1 MQINSLNN
9 RFFQIALEK
18 ASRILGKPGRLLLLL
33 TTLARK
39 LKQTDFTKE
48 NTVHVKEKF
57 FILGRLLRAYAQ
69 GEYRAV
75 PWKSLLL
82 VVAAILYF
90 INPIDLLP
98 DLMPLVGLTDDFAV
112 LFLVYKS
119 IGTDID
125 NFLMWEKSRM
135 TTPS

>member
-1 MQINSLNN
+1 MQINLNN
-9 RFFQIALEK
+9 HFFQAALQK
-18 ASRILGKPGRLLLLL
+18 ASRILGKPGRLILLLVAL
-33 TTLARK
+33 VRK
-39 LKQTDFTKE
+39 LNQTDFTKGDAAP
-48 NTVHVKEKF
+48 VKEKF

-69 GEYRAV
+69 GEYREI

-82 VVAAILYF
+82 IVAAILYF
-90 INPIDLLP
+90 INPIDIIP

-125 NFLMWEKSRM
+125 KFLEWEKSK
-135 TTPS
+135 TIIIQ

>member
-1 MQINSLNN
+1 MQLNSLNN
-9 RFFQIALEK
+9 RFFQVALEK
-18 ASRILGKPGRLLLLL
+18 ASRILGKPGRLILLL
-33 TTLARK
+33 TTFARK

-48 NTVHVKEKF
+48 NTAQVKEKF

-82 VVAAILYF
+82 IVAAVLYF

-112 LFLVYKS
+112 LFMVYKS
-119 IGTDID
+119 IGSDIE
-125 NFLMWEKSRM
+125 NFLSWEKSRI
-135 TTPS
+135 TTSS

>member
-18 ASRILGKPGRLLLLL
+18 ASRILGKPGRLLVLL

>member
-119 IGTDID
+119 IGADID

-135 TTPS
+135 TTTS

>member
-18 ASRILGKPGRLLLLL
+18 ASRILGKPGRLILLL

-48 NTVHVKEKF
+48 NTVQVKEKF

-98 DLMPLVGLTDDFAV
+98 DLMPVVGLTDDFAV
-112 LFLVYKS
+112 LFMVYKS
-119 IGTDID
+119 IGADID

-135 TTPS
+135 TTSS